1 MQSDSNKSDKS
12 LYLDNS
18 AEQRSTLAQLAATPV
33 VGFYEQITT
42 AVVGFYE
49 TEHYSCGRL
58 L

>member
-1 MQSDSNKSDKS
+1 MKQITT
-12 LYLDNS
+12 
-18 AEQRSTLAQLAATPV
+18 AV

>member
-1 MQSDSNKSDKS
+1 MKQSTT
-12 LYLDNS
+12 
-18 AEQRSTLAQLAATPV
+18 AV

-49 TEHYSCGRL
+49 TEHYSCGQL